1 MRKATRALTL
11 TLTAMISCEIITLNL
26 IKMEKAYLRKKLK
39 HTNFD
44 GVIHYGRNG
53 EKKINLIDLL
63 KDYKQQLI
71 IADVVKQSEQ

>member
-1 MRKATRALTL
+1 
-11 TLTAMISCEIITLNL
+11 
-26 IKMEKAYLRKKLK
+26 MEKAYLRKKLK